1 VKTLSLN
8 MPECQNPRMGGAK
21 LFPSAPPALLRGG
34 AWLTKEAGKARGYGK
49 SATNCGQVD

>member
-21 LFPSAPPALLRGG
+21 LFPSSGG
-34 AWLTKEAGKARGYGK
+34 AWLTKEAGKARGCGK